1 MTRPGSE
8 RTRMETGNLAH
19 STPASAVSPV
29 ELVCDRAAQPTG
41 RLVCLDVSESRTK
54 NLIREL
60 KRRGYLTEEFDSH
73 NPGIFLR
80 QFAPLVH
87 SLRRADFV
95 LCGAPRRSLV
105 PWLLLAKLLR
115 VPTIVDCPMDYT
127 AWPFPTVWHCHLTA
141 RWVLNLADYV
151 LTLNSRAYLIDKF
164 HLKRE
169 RVLFVE
175 NCPDRTFIESS
186 IEKTPPR
193 FHPQTGVFQIC
204 CSGCH
209 EPHRLERLMATF
221 EALLASMPQTELL
234 LIGAP
239 EQPSIR
245 AMLRYAQERG
255 FAERV
260 RSEPIIRP
268 PESFFATIA
277 RCDLW
282 IATLGD
288 DTVQGRHELRMELLE
303 MGLLERTVVAA
314 PTPGILA
321 HDLVDGRDLIMID
334 PADPDGNARKLA
346 DYIRHPKRL
355 AEIGANLRER
365 VIRRFSLSEAIDR
378 VISAVAA
385 RQSGREPVVAG
396 IKS

>member
-1 MTRPGSE
+1 MTRPGFDRASI
-8 RTRMETGNLAH
+8 ETGDLAH
-19 STPASAVSPV
+19 STATSAVSPV
-29 ELVCDRAAQPTG
+29 ELVTECAGEPG
-41 RLVCLDVSESRTK
+41 RHILCLDVSESRTK
-54 NLIREL
+54 NLICEL
-60 KRRGYLTEEFDSH
+60 KRRGYLIEEFDTR
-73 NPGIFLR
+73 NPRRFLP
-80 QFAPLVH
+80 QLAPLVR
-87 SLRRADFV
+87 SLRRADFL
-95 LCGAPRRSLV
+95 LCGSPLRSLI
-105 PWLLLAKLLR
+105 PWLLLAKIFR
-115 VPTIVDCPMDYT
+115 VPSIIDCPMDYT
-127 AWPFPTVWHCHLTA
+127 AWPFPTVWHCRLAA

-164 HLKRE
+164 RLKRE

-193 FHPQTGVFQIC
+193 FHPRPGVFQIC

-209 EPHRLERLMATF
+209 EPHRLERFMPTF
-221 EALLASMPQTELL
+221 EALLASAPQTELL

-239 EQPSIR
+239 EQPTVS

-260 RSEPIIRP
+260 RAQPIIRP

-288 DTVQGRHELRMELLE
+288 DTLQGRHELRMELLE
-303 MGLLERTVVAA
+303 MGLLERPVVAA
-314 PTPGILA
+314 STPGILA
-321 HDLVDGRDLIMID
+321 HDLMDGRDLIMID

-346 DYIRHPKRL
+346 DYIHHPERL
-355 AEIGANLRER
+355 AEIGSNLREC

-378 VISAVAA
+378 VLSAVAG
-385 RQSGREPVVAG
+385 RQSGREPVSTG
-396 IKS
+396 IQ